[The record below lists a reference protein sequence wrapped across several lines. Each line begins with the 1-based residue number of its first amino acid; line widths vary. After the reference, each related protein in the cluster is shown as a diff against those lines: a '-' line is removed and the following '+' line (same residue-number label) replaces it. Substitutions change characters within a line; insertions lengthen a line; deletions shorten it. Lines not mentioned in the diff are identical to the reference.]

1 MCLHFTDKSLF
12 FSLLH
17 VSIYAMR
24 KTIIASVLIVS
35 FIIFVYL
42 ILNTYKIRE
51 NNAAFLSS
59 INCSD
64 TSKSTWRRT
73 IASYQE
79 NLILEDSIV
88 GLISLEMNFQE
99 SSPRFKVVS
108 SVGAISF
115 TPDLNS
121 PRTIYRDNSGCITYY
136 SGVVASKYGDNQV
149 CIEVKVCVR
158 YTENGDFKFF
168 TDESTEASGRAIR
181 NNGLYINT
189 DINTVIN
196 PSYYES

>member
-1 MCLHFTDKSLF
+1 
-12 FSLLH
+12 
-17 VSIYAMR
+17 MR
-24 KTIIASVLIVS
+24 KTIIARVLIVS

-73 IASYQE
+73 IATYQE

>member
-1 MCLHFTDKSLF
+1 
-12 FSLLH
+12 
-17 VSIYAMR
+17 MR
-24 KTIIASVLIVS
+24 KTIIARVLIVS

-64 TSKSTWRRT
+64 TFKSTKSTWRRT

-121 PRTIYRDNSGCITYY
+121 PRTIHRDNSGCVTYY

-158 YTENGDFKFF
+158 YTKNGDFKFF

-189 DINTVIN
+189 DINTDIN
-196 PSYYES
+196 PSQE

>member
-1 MCLHFTDKSLF
+1 
-12 FSLLH
+12 
-17 VSIYAMR
+17 MR
-24 KTIIASVLIVS
+24 KTIIARVLIVS

-64 TSKSTWRRT
+64 TFKSTKSTWRRT

-121 PRTIYRDNSGCITYY
+121 PRTIYRDNLGCVTYY

-158 YTENGDFKFF
+158 YTKNGDFKFF

-189 DINTVIN
+189 DINTDIN
-196 PSYYES
+196 PSYES